1 MKTYVKLLSF
11 TAAMSFVFVTAY
23 SSGLLVDTEGA
34 YWHEIAPKITLL
46 PSGSVFQ
53 WVWIAVYA
61 LYVILITPTVANR
74 KYRGAL
80 PLWGLVGVM
89 NVLWC
94 AAFFALELPLFALS
108 VLIAEIALLCVLT
121 DFYIRNTKYLWIAM
135 IPILAWYIFAAT
147 LNIDALI

>member
-11 TAAMSFVFVTAY
+11 TAAMGFVFVTAY

-46 PSGSVFQ
+46 PSESVFQ

-74 KYRGAL
+74 KNRGAL

>member
-11 TAAMSFVFVTAY
+11 TAAMGFVFVTAY

-46 PSGSVFQ
+46 PSESVFQ

>member
-11 TAAMSFVFVTAY
+11 TAAMGFVFVTAY

-46 PSGSVFQ
+46 PSESVFQ

-135 IPILAWYIFAAT
+135 IPILAWYVFAAT
-147 LNIDALI
+147 LNFDMLI